1 MLTGLRSG
9 IRETPDIRTY
19 FSHWPLLS
27 MGAGLSRGAGRD
39 KLHRCLNGESQRGAA
54 RDVERQMGANIDA
67 GQPDQGDGAQRK
79 GAANRAEAGN
89 RGRGGGSRKAAPPAA
104 AGGLSA

>member
-1 MLTGLRSG
+1 
-9 IRETPDIRTY
+9 
-19 FSHWPLLS
+19 

-54 RDVERQMGANIDA
+54 RDVERQVGANIDA

-79 GAANRAEAGN
+79 GPTDRAETGE
-89 RGRGGGSRKAAPPAA
+89 GGSAEGHGHARVPTWPS
-104 AGGLSA
+104 G